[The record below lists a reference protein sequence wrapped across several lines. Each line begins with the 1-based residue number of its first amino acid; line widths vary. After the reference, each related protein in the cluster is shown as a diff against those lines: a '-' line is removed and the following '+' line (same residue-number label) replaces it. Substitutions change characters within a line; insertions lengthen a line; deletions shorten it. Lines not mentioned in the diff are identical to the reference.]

1 MTHGRKPRRTR
12 PINANPFGS
21 ALRGAARLTPAEIA
35 DTMAPAHECEKRL
48 REGVATQD
56 QLIVLHT
63 QLRIAMGIEHSRI
76 VRGLREHLASALAAL
91 DAIEVRSLKSGAW
104 RPSALY
110 YHELDAI
117 HTAVHLHEFQLQQVS
132 AGELHQVAMK
142 LIAQTQSSGGELRH
156 CGAGELGLQGSRE
169 AACS

>member
-1 MTHGRKPRRTR
+1 MALPRFRPPPPRQKPYVDTLGRALKR
-12 PINANPFGS
+12 AS
-21 ALRGAARLTPAEIA
+21 ALTPAEIA
-35 DTMAPAHECEKRL
+35 DTMTPAHECEKRL

-56 QLIVLHT
+56 QLIVLRT

-91 DAIEVRSLKSGAW
+91 DAIEARALKSGAW

-156 CGAGELGLQGSRE
+156 CGAGELGLQRSS
-169 AACS
+169 A